1 MSLPEHHIAKQILDR
16 FCVVGVNYNKADV
29 TTRGAFSVNND
40 AYIQICSQAK
50 ALDIRSLFVVS
61 TCNRTEIYGFVDK
74 ADKLI
79 NLLTQTTQ
87 GSKEDLI
94 EYGYIKNS
102 LDALEHLFHVSA
114 GLDSQILGDYEIL
127 GQIKRAVEFS
137 KEQNMIGPIMDRV
150 INFVLQ
156 SSKKIKTDTLL
167 SNGTVSVSFAAI
179 ELLQQVKNID
189 TKKIVLLGTG
199 KFGVN
204 ICKNLNTY
212 FNGAHLFVTNRTDA
226 SAQCLAAQSGAIY
239 VPYHERHLHLTD
251 ADIIIVCTNA
261 TEYTIIPQTFHHK
274 KNQLILDLSVP
285 ANVHPDIKKEANIRV
300 IDIDEIS
307 TKILD
312 KTISIR
318 KTEVPKAEG
327 IIKSYIQ
334 DYIQWLSEYRYS
346 LHLKTW
352 REKLCEMDVAQ
363 LNVCEMAKD
372 TGRFENDLREK
383 RAQKAVKQLAVNLKV
398 KQDKGCQF
406 INAINDFLK
415 ID

>member
-1 MSLPEHHIAKQILDR
+1 MSLPEHHIAKQMLDR

-29 TTRGAFSVNND
+29 STRGAFTVNNE
-40 AYIQICSQAK
+40 AYIRICQLAK
-50 ALDIRSLFVVS
+50 SMDIRSVFVVS

-79 NLLTQTTQ
+79 DLLTETTH
-87 GSKEDLI
+87 GSRNDLTQF
-94 EYGYIKNS
+94 GYIKNS

-137 KEQNMIGPIMDRV
+137 KEQGLIGPIMDRV

-156 SSKKIKTDTLL
+156 SSKKIKTETSL

-179 ELLQQVKNID
+179 ELLQQVKDID
-189 TKKIVLLGTG
+189 FKKIVLLGTG

-212 FNGAHLFVTNRTDA
+212 FNVQHLFVTNRTDA
-226 SAQCLAAQSGAIY
+226 SARCLAAQSGANFIRY
-239 VPYHERHLHLTD
+239 QDRFIHLAD

-261 TEYTIIPQTFHHK
+261 TEYTILPNTFQHK

-285 ANVHPDIKKEANIRV
+285 ANVHPDFKMDNNVKL
-300 IDIDEIS
+300 IDVDEIS

-312 KTISIR
+312 KTIAAR
-318 KTEVPKAEG
+318 RAEVPKAEA
-327 IIKSYIQ
+327 IIQFYIQ
-334 DYIQWLSEYRYS
+334 DYIQWLSDYRYS
-346 LHLKTW
+346 LHIKNW
-352 REKLCEMDVAQ
+352 REKLFEIDLGQVMM
-363 LNVCEMAKD
+363 CEMAKEAIQ
-372 TGRFENDLREK
+372 FETEK
-383 RAQKAVKQLAVNLKV
+383 RAKKAVKQLAVNLKN
-398 KQDKGCQF
+398 KSDKGCQF
-406 INAINDFLK
+406 INSINDFLQTSS
-415 ID
+415 